1 MTYEELFEE
10 YIKKKKSSANSQT
23 LVEKIYLATFFW
35 KDLFTMKAKS
45 IKARDYLKAW
55 TKIANSS
62 YSRNYKNKAIT
73 LLKSISKFG
82 NTYFDLTDFGKTLD
96 KIPKGSD
103 DVKEFE
109 VWTPE
114 EFKQFIVAVNSPI
127 MCAYFTFLF
136 KTGARRSE
144 AMDY

>member
-73 LLKSISKFG
+73 LLKSVVSLGIHI
-82 NTYFDLTDFGKTLD
+82 L
-96 KIPKGSD
+96 I
-103 DVKEFE
+103 
-109 VWTPE
+109 
-114 EFKQFIVAVNSPI
+114 
-127 MCAYFTFLF
+127 
-136 KTGARRSE
+136 
-144 AMDY
+144 